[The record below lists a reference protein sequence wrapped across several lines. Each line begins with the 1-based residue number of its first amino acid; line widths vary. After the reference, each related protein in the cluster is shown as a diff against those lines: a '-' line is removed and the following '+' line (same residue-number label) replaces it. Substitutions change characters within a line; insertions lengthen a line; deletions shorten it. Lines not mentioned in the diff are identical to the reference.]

1 MAKRRKSIRQYLG
14 IFRQNDSTKMRLLKH
29 QFSDY
34 GRETR
39 QMESLATTFMV
50 SFDYVR
56 AEHPDAVRLLS
67 MMSFL
72 SPAVTTGEILHSKNA
87 DLLDLEDSI
96 EILVTFSFITC

>member
-1 MAKRRKSIRQYLG
+1 
-14 IFRQNDSTKMRLLKH
+14 
-29 QFSDY
+29 
-34 GRETR
+34 
-39 QMESLATTFMV
+39 MESLATTFMV

-56 AEHPDAVRLLS
+56 AEHPDAARLLL

-96 EILVTFSFITC
+96 EIFFFYNMLGRHER